1 MREPSVTAADVRHV
15 AELARLDLDEEE
27 VEAFRAEFTEI
38 LGYFDR
44 LEEVPNRE
52 WEDAQEGTLR
62 DDEVRESLS
71 IEEVLRN
78 APETEDDFFKGPPV
92 S

>member
-52 WEDAQEGTLR
+52 WEDAPEGTLR